1 MTSKKL
7 QEHNTGE
14 HNREGGQ
21 ESEET
26 EEKRISQQICKS
38 SI

>member
-7 QEHNTGE
+7 QEPNTGE

-26 EEKRISQQICKS
+26 EEKRI
-38 SI
+38 